1 MDFKLLS
8 EVNYKIEHGNS
19 VDLPHDVLEKLNSES
34 KELPYFFEIRTQSS
48 LKSYVGV
55 REFTADKDT
64 IQVPLWL
71 SNQLGLEGNQIV
83 NVTLLENVPKGKY
96 VRLRPESEDF
106 FDVPEYESCLET
118 QLSKFPLLYQGQVID
133 VEIFDKS
140 YSIKIEEIEHD
151 WETFDFEKGTSSLEL
166 NVINVINTDINV
178 DINNIFLRKKLEEQ
192 KKLEELRRIEE
203 EKIAEEKRQNEI
215 KQRELQTARVDIPVD
230 NSSKSFQGEG
240 NKLSDTSS
248 NKMSMANIREARLR
262 FYQKDNK
269 DDDKNMDV

>member
-1 MDFKLLS
+1 MNFNLLS
-8 EVNYKIEHGNS
+8 EVNYNIETGNS
-19 VDLPHDVLEKLNSES
+19 VNLPHDVLEKLSSES
-34 KELPYFFEIRTQSS
+34 KELPYFFEICTQSS

-64 IQVPLWL
+64 IQIPLWL
-71 SNQLGLEGNQIV
+71 TNQLGLEGNQIIT
-83 NVTLLENVPKGKY
+83 VTLLENVPKGKY
-96 VRLRPESEDF
+96 VKLRPETENF

-118 QLSKFPLLYQGQVID
+118 KLSKFPLLYQGQTID
-133 VEIFDKS
+133 VEIFDKN

-151 WETFDFEKGTSSLEL
+151 WENFDFEKGTSSLEL

-192 KKLEELRRIEE
+192 KKLEEIKRIEE
-203 EKIAEEKRQNEI
+203 ERIAKEREKQIRE
-215 KQRELQTARVDIPVD
+215 RELQTARVNLPED

-240 NKLSDTSS
+240 NKLSDVSS
-248 NKMSMANIREARLR
+248 NNMSKASVREARLK

-269 DDDKNMDV
+269 TNDKNMDV

>member
-1 MDFKLLS
+1 MNFKLLS
-8 EVNYKIEHGNS
+8 EVNYKIDHGNS

-34 KELPYFFEIRTQSS
+34 KELPYFFEISTQSS

-71 SNQLGLEGNQIV
+71 SNHIGLEGNQVI

-96 VRLRPESEDF
+96 VKLRPESEIF
-106 FDVPEYESCLET
+106 FDIPEYESCLET
-118 QLSKFPLLYQGQVID
+118 QLSKFPLLYQGQIID

-151 WETFDFEKGTSSLEL
+151 WENFDFEKGTSSLEL

-178 DINNIFLRKKLEEQ
+178 DINNIFLRKKLEEL
-192 KKLEELRRIEE
+192 KKLEE
-203 EKIAEEKRQNEI
+203 EKIVEERK
-215 KQRELQTARVDIPVD
+215 LQTTRLDIPINIPAN
-230 NSSKSFQGEG
+230 NSSKPFQGEG
-240 NKLSDTSS
+240 NKLSDTSG
-248 NKMSMANIREARLR
+248 NKMSIADIREVRLK
-262 FYQKDNK
+262 FYQKDN
-269 DDDKNMDV
+269 MDV

>member
-34 KELPYFFEIRTQSS
+34 KELPYFFEICTQSS

-64 IQVPLWL
+64 IQIPLWL
-71 SNQLGLEGNQIV
+71 SNQLGLEGNQII

-96 VRLRPESEDF
+96 VKLRPETEDF

-118 QLSKFPLLYQGQVID
+118 QLSKFPLLYQGQIID

-151 WETFDFEKGTSSLEL
+151 WENFNFENGTSSLEL
-166 NVINVINTDINV
+166 NVINVINADINV

-192 KKLEELRRIEE
+192 KRIEE
-203 EKIAEEKRQNEI
+203 ERIAEEKRRNEERI
-215 KQRELQTARVDIPVD
+215 LQKAKVEVPVD
-230 NSSKSFQGEG
+230 TTPKSFQGKG
-240 NKLSDTSS
+240 NRLSDSS
-248 NKMSMANIREARLR
+248 NNKISIADVRAARLK
-262 FYQKDNK
+262 FYQSNNQKPNK
-269 DDDKNMDV
+269 DLDV

>member
-1 MDFKLLS
+1 MNFKLLS
-8 EVNYKIEHGNS
+8 EVNYNIETGNS
-19 VDLPHDVLEKLNSES
+19 VNLPHDVLEKLSSES
-34 KELPYFFEIRTQSS
+34 KELPYFFEICTQSS

-64 IQVPLWL
+64 IQIPLWL
-71 SNQLGLEGNQIV
+71 TNQLGLEGNQIIT
-83 NVTLLENVPKGKY
+83 VTLLENVPKGKY
-96 VRLRPESEDF
+96 VKIRPETENF

-118 QLSKFPLLYQGQVID
+118 QLSKFPLLYQGQTID
-133 VEIFDKS
+133 VEIFDKN

-151 WETFDFEKGTSSLEL
+151 WQKFDFEKGTSSLEL

-192 KKLEELRRIEE
+192 KKLEEIKRIEE
-203 EKIAEEKRQNEI
+203 ERIAKE
-215 KQRELQTARVDIPVD
+215 RELQTTLVDLPVD

-240 NKLSDTSS
+240 NKLSDISS
-248 NKMSMANIREARLR
+248 NNMSKASVREARLK

-269 DDDKNMDV
+269 TYDKDMEV

>member
-34 KELPYFFEIRTQSS
+34 KELPYFFEICTQSS

-64 IQVPLWL
+64 IQIPLWL
-71 SNQLGLEGNQIV
+71 SNQLGLEGNQII

-96 VRLRPESEDF
+96 IKLRPETEDF
-106 FDVPEYESCLET
+106 FEIPEYEACLET
-118 QLSKFPLLYQGQVID
+118 QLSKFPLLYQGQIIA

-140 YSIKIEEIEHD
+140 YDIKVEEIEHD
-151 WETFDFEKGTSSLEL
+151 WENFNFENGTSCLEL

-178 DINNIFLRKKLEEQ
+178 DINNIFLKKRLEEQ
-192 KKLEELRRIEE
+192 KRIEE
-203 EKIAEEKRQNEI
+203 ERIAEEKRINEER
-215 KQRELQTARVDIPVD
+215 KLQKAIVEAPVD
-230 NSSKSFQGEG
+230 TTPKSFQGKG
-240 NKLSDTSS
+240 NRLSDTSN
-248 NKMSMANIREARLR
+248 NKISMADVRAARLR
-262 FYQKDNK
+262 FYKNKEDNN
-269 DDDKNMDV
+269 DLDV